1 MVKKTYFLDGN
12 DGVGSDTSLEFPNTY
27 QLFCPLFKNQERDLK
42 SKKTS
47 NYSGPYRDLDLLE
60 WSWSEQEPS
69 D

>member
-1 MVKKTYFLDGN
+1 MVKKIFSRLKRWSWVRHL
-12 DGVGSDTSLEFPNTY
+12 VGISKY